1 MLTGRVRWP
10 WYVGV
15 SLTYWN
21 LGEICGTYRT
31 QHAAFSLGKTWYLS
45 YGLYGWGRHAS
56 TADRHPPGL
65 LLSLLISFHTN
76 KACCSTVAPCDDRE
90 SFRPGPRMN
99 EARDD
104 VDTWTWREK
113 GPTNRIIRV
122 GYCTSHSTTCWAKS
136 TYTWLHQ
143 HYLSRQAN
151 FANFLLIRNA
161 WGTQV
166 AE

>member
-1 MLTGRVRWP
+1 MLTGRVLWP

-21 LGEICGTYRT
+21 PGEICGTYRT
-31 QHAAFSLGKTWYLS
+31 QHAEFSLGKTWYLS

-65 LLSLLISFHTN
+65 LLSILKSFHTN
-76 KACCSTVAPCDDRE
+76 KARCSTVGPYDDRE
-90 SFRPGPRMN
+90 SVRPGPRMN

-122 GYCTSHSTTCWAKS
+122 GYCARKSPFQITRLLGGQSLPTHGSTNI
-136 TYTWLHQ
+136 TYLVRRI
-143 HYLSRQAN
+143 SR
-151 FANFLLIRNA
+151 ISY
-161 WGTQV
+161 
-166 AE
+166 